1 MTHQNSIVALALAAM
16 MTTGCGGDKVEDS
29 DLDTGDTTEDTATE
43 DTAVQ
48 IAIPD
53 PGDEYAPDR
62 WYDDGGY
69 HGTPETAQ
77 VMGVILDNPSYIQG
91 GIDPGT
97 GEHYFV
103 FKTAPNVTKFSISL
117 FDKTSQIESTHLHE
131 GDGLVFGEKVAA
143 SRVVSPTRKTW
154 DLDPDRIY
162 VLKVSS
168 SSGGF
173 F

>member
-1 MTHQNSIVALALAAM
+1 MKYHKNIFALALLLS
-16 MTTGCGGDKVEDS
+16 TGCGSEKVEDS
-29 DLDTGDTTEDTATE
+29 ALDTGPPPEDTASE
-43 DTAVQ
+43 DTAVE

-91 GIDPGT
+91 GIDPAT

-117 FDKTSQIESTHLHE
+117 YDKTSQIESTHLHL
-131 GDGLVFGEKVAA
+131 GDDLIFGEKVKA
-143 SRVVSPTRKTW
+143 SRVISPTRKTW

-168 SSGGF
+168 STGGF